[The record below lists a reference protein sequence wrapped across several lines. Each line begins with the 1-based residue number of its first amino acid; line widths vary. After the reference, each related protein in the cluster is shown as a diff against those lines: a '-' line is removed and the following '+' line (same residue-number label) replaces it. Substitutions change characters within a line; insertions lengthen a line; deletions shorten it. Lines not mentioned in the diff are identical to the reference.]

1 MKQHSFGRLWPVS
14 TLTLG
19 GGGLGMLW
27 GATTFEECVATV
39 HDAVK
44 AGINLLDL
52 APRYGDGKA
61 ELVVGEAFGGKL
73 PAGLRVTS
81 KCNLGNLPPDQVEGT
96 LRQSIEASLKRL
108 RLPRVDLFFLHSN
121 IVPDQAFIGRAGAD
135 AAARMTPYATFVERA
150 RPAFERFV
158 GEGLI
163 GAWGITGIGQPDT
176 LIKVLGEQPAP
187 AAVQCIANLLD
198 SPGGL
203 KFFDGPPKP
212 RAVIA
217 AARAAGVGVM
227 GIRAVQ
233 AGALTS
239 AIDRELPADHA
250 EVRDYARAAPFRALC
265 AEIGVEPAVVAHRYA
280 LALDIDTLV
289 LGVKNRR
296 ELAECVAAA
305 QVGPL
310 PADLIARIDKAV
322 LRSGPA

>member
-1 MKQHSFGRLWPVS
+1 M
-14 TLTLG
+14 
-19 GGGLGMLW
+19 
-27 GATTFEECVATV
+27 
-39 HDAVK
+39 
-44 AGINLLDL
+44 
-52 APRYGDGKA
+52 
-61 ELVVGEAFGGKL
+61 
-73 PAGLRVTS
+73 
-81 KCNLGNLPPDQVEGT
+81 
-96 LRQSIEASLKRL
+96 LRQSIDASLKRL
-108 RLPRVDLFFLHSN
+108 RLPHLDLFFLHSN
-121 IVPDQAFIGRAGAD
+121 IVPDQAFIGRAGAE
-135 AAARMTPYATFVERA
+135 AAARMTPYATFADRA

-203 KFFDGPPKP
+203 KFFDGPPRP

-250 EVRDYARAAPFRALC
+250 EVRDYARAAPFRAIC
-265 AEIGVEPAVVAHRYA
+265 AEIGAEPAVVAHRYA

-305 QVGPL
+305 AAGPL

-322 LRSGPA
+322 LRSDRA